1 MKGILREKWNSESG
15 SAQIIEMT
23 LIFPIV
29 LFVLGFLIYVGSYVL
44 QSTAMYTEAQ
54 KIAVIAAREGR
65 CPAMRTSSPAR
76 DHHQDGF

>member
-44 QSTAMYTEAQ
+44 QSTAMYTE
-54 KIAVIAAREGR
+54 RR
-65 CPAMRTSSPAR
+65 RSP
-76 DHHQDGF
+76 

>member
-54 KIAVIAAREGR
+54 KIAVIAAREGQM
-65 CPAMRTSSPAR
+65 PGYENFFAG
-76 DHHQDGF
+76 GF